1 MKLRKVVL
9 VLFLAL
15 LLAAALVMP
24 AAAGKTVTEVVFA
37 FSGNVSY
44 EGTDFRMAGPI
55 EKWYWVINGDVSGD
69 ALVNGRLSWEVKLDF
84 ILPNAHT
91 EDYHIL
97 WMPGQ
102 GKWRLEVEG
111 GGWEGA
117 THLTPWVISDK
128 WPLAVQMLAS
138 GTGFG
143 VWKNTRMTW
152 SLNTL
157 TPEDPMT
164 WTFYGQISQN

>member
-1 MKLRKVVL
+1 MKLHKVVL
-9 VLFLAL
+9 VVALAA
-15 LLAAALVMP
+15 LLAAALVIP
-24 AAAGKTVTEVVFA
+24 AAAEKTVTDFA
-37 FSGNVSY
+37 FSFNSAPVY
-44 EGTDFRMAGPI
+44 DIPFWRMTGPN
-55 EKWYWVINGDVSGD
+55 EKMLWVLNGDVSGD
-69 ALVNGRLSWEVKLDF
+69 APVNGRLSWEVKLDF
-84 ILPNAHT
+84 IWPNAHT

-117 THLTPWVISDK
+117 THLNPWVISDK

-157 TPEDPMT
+157 TGTRDL
-164 WTFYGQISQN
+164 TFYGQISQNQ